1 MNSKTLIAFRK
12 LRSGTYL
19 IRLKCYV
26 YNRGR
31 NESEMGKLELN
42 KKKKKDALFNTA
54 FELFTTKGL
63 TKTTISDIVDQA
75 GVAKGTFYLY
85 FKDKYD
91 IRNKLVSHKT
101 GELFFRAHEAVQ
113 NAHISEFD
121 RQVHFIIDYILAEL
135 NKDRTLLL
143 FISKNLAWGVFKGA
157 FEEKMPDDEYN
168 FYQSYLDMLAQS
180 GLHYKNPELML
191 FTIIELVG
199 STCYSCIL
207 YQQPVSLAEYRP
219 YLHRTISGIME
230 TFSQDHTTCEV
241 LSSDTKTHVDHTA

>member
-63 TKTTISDIVDQA
+63 TKTTIADIVDQA

-91 IRNKLVSHKT
+91 LIKWIYLNEVILKIENDDDWTEKYKEIFKYFIENRQMVLNIYNC
-101 GELFFRAHEAVQ
+101 EA
-113 NAHISEFD
+113 
-121 RQVHFIIDYILAEL
+121 
-135 NKDRTLLL
+135 
-143 FISKNLAWGVFKGA
+143 
-157 FEEKMPDDEYN
+157 
-168 FYQSYLDMLAQS
+168 
-180 GLHYKNPELML
+180 
-191 FTIIELVG
+191 
-199 STCYSCIL
+199 
-207 YQQPVSLAEYRP
+207 
-219 YLHRTISGIME
+219 
-230 TFSQDHTTCEV
+230 
-241 LSSDTKTHVDHTA
+241 

>member
-1 MNSKTLIAFRK
+1 MNVNQGGFA
-12 LRSGTYL
+12 
-19 IRLKCYV
+19 
-26 YNRGR
+26 
-31 NESEMGKLELN
+31 MGKLELN

-63 TKTTISDIVDQA
+63 TKTTISDIVNQA

-101 GELFFRAHEAVQ
+101 GELFFHAHEALMESGITDFEQ
-113 NAHISEFD
+113 
-121 RQVHFIIDYILAEL
+121 QVHFIVDYIITEL
-135 NKDRTLLL
+135 DQDRTLLL

-168 FYQSYLDMLAQS
+168 FYQSYLDLLAQN
-180 GLHYKNPELML
+180 GLHYRNPELLL

-207 YQQPVSLAEYRP
+207 YQQPVPMTEYRP
-219 YLHRTISGIME
+219 CLHQTISAIMDAFAQE
-230 TFSQDHTTCEV
+230 HAVCPALTE
-241 LSSDTKTHVDHTA
+241 HTAEKTSSESLPEQEALSARHA